1 MDFEKR
7 IEAFRKLLFIGYV
20 RTDKVFEEDWQ
31 DEATELALEIK
42 LKSTEDNI
50 GNKISKYLE
59 SKFIDDTVT
68 DFDNLGLK
76 MANIINPKLK

>member
-7 IEAFRKLLFIGYV
+7 IETFRKLLFIGYV
-20 RTDKVFEEDWQ
+20 RSDKVFEEDWQ

-42 LKSTEDNI
+42 LKSTEENI
-50 GNKISKYLE
+50 GSKISKYLE

-76 MANIINPKLK
+76 MASIINPKLK